1 MFLAL
6 AMVAAPSASVPAHIS
21 KGSAPQGFNL
31 LTGGKVLGSERARK
45 YVSENV
51 TPASLEADYDSID
64 ERFTG
69 VPDAAM
75 MADIIEVL
83 RLDLCGAQMN

>member
-1 MFLAL
+1 MRL
-6 AMVAAPSASVPAHIS
+6 
-21 KGSAPQGFNL
+21 NL
-31 LTGGKVLGSERARK
+31 DSGGKVLGSERARK